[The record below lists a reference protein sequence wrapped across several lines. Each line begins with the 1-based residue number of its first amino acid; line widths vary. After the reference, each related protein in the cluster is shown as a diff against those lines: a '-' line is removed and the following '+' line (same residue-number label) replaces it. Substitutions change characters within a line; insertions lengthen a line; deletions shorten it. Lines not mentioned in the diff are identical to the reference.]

1 MRNVLPKNIKLMISD
16 ETMRCCER
24 ILRYYVLNKPLSPDK
39 FAHHRLLLFFR
50 SEMEK
55 NCFSPVDQNNLQ
67 EGADQAFSQFNETL
81 TIKIHIAKLMKHHWQ
96 NNQMKM
102 I

>member
-1 MRNVLPKNIKLMISD
+1 M
-16 ETMRCCER
+16 
-24 ILRYYVLNKPLSPDK
+24 
-39 FAHHRLLLFFR
+39 
-50 SEMEK
+50 
-55 NCFSPVDQNNLQ
+55 DQNNLQ
-67 EGADQAFSQFNETL
+67 EGVDQAFSQFNETL